1 MTLMSSP
8 NETKSARTT
17 PRAKLNDPSN
27 DNSRRPTDRGH
38 VLITPTQARTARKL
52 LKWSKIDVA
61 VRLDVSKRAIAVFE
75 RQERLPSEVDLT
87 KLKRIFEAAGI
98 EFTSGEPGVKLKA
111 KPASATGRRRKKM
124 PDNDRSATSA
134 YHILHS
140 ANHSRKRAEELR
152 TLAEVVDDPAAKRL
166 ILSTAEDYERL
177 AERAEERA
185 GRGPTSSPATS
196 CTA

>member
-1 MTLMSSP
+1 
-8 NETKSARTT
+8 
-17 PRAKLNDPSN
+17 
-27 DNSRRPTDRGH
+27 

-75 RQERLPSEVDLT
+75 RQERLPWEVDLT
-87 KLKRIFEAAGI
+87 KLKRILEAAGI
-98 EFTSGEPGVKLKA
+98 EFTGGEPGVKLKA
-111 KPASATGRRRKKM
+111 KPASATGGRRKKM
-124 PDNDRSATSA
+124 PGDDRSATSA
-134 YHILHS
+134 DHILHS
-140 ANHSRKRAEELR
+140 ADHSRKRAEELR

-185 GRGPTSSPATS
+185 GRGPTSSSATS
-196 CTA
+196 

>member
-1 MTLMSSP
+1 MITAAQA
-8 NETKSARTT
+8 KAAR
-17 PRAKLNDPSN
+17 R
-27 DNSRRPTDRGH
+27 
-38 VLITPTQARTARKL
+38 L

-75 RQERLPSEVDLT
+75 RQERLPWEVDLT
-87 KLKRIFEAAGI
+87 KLMRIFEAAGI
-98 EFTSGEPGVKLKA
+98 ECTGDEPGVKLKA
-111 KPASATGRRRKKM
+111 RLASATGGRRKKM
-124 PDNDRSATSA
+124 PGDDRSATSA
-134 YHILHS
+134 DHILHS
-140 ANHSRKRAEELR
+140 ADHSRKRAEELR